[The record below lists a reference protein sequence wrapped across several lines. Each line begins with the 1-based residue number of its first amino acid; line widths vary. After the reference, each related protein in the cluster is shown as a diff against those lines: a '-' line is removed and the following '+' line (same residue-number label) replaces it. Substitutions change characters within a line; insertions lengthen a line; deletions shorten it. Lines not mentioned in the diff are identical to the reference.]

1 MLWVLRDHKTTIK
14 VAAAIL
20 GKWERDFDAERAA
33 FLRASPDLDPDLA
46 LAGLKC
52 MVEHPE
58 KIALASMSRPAEIDV
73 VRAQRAGLQDRIEQT
88 VAAGD
93 SSVVFVTKKGDKN

>member
-20 GKWERDFDAERAA
+20 EKWESDFDAERAA
-33 FLRASPDLDPDLA
+33 FLRASPDLDLDLA

-52 MVEHPE
+52 M
-58 KIALASMSRPAEIDV
+58 I
-73 VRAQRAGLQDRIEQT
+73 
-88 VAAGD
+88 
-93 SSVVFVTKKGDKN
+93 